1 MGSNESQIMKERFI
15 FVILIVILK
24 AFDGMIPRSRGDIE
38 SLFIFWRLHRDV
50 VQEGSIQREEITLV
64 LRIERSVESAIQ
76 HFAIYEPFST
86 VVVAIFIRSQ
96 ILG

>member
-1 MGSNESQIMKERFI
+1 MKERFI

-50 VQEGSIQREEITLV
+50 VLEGSIQREEITLV

-76 HFAIYEPFST
+76 HFAIYVPFST

>member
-1 MGSNESQIMKERFI
+1 MGSDESQIMKERFAL
-15 FVILIVILK
+15 VVLVVVLK
-24 AFDGMIPRSRGDIE
+24 AFDCVIRSSCGDIV
-38 SLFIFWRLHRDV
+38 SRFIFRRLYRDV
-50 VQEGSIQREEITLV
+50 VQEGSLDSEEITLV

-76 HFAIYEPFST
+76 HFAIYVPLST